1 MKRRLINGALMLL
14 VAGTAAAQPQLRDGM
29 DLLGQ
34 RKYREAANF
43 FRQTITLYPRDV
55 PSWVYLGKSYLG
67 TNQFDSAEVAG
78 RKALALDDENIDAYA
93 TLSEALIRQKK
104 LADANLAL
112 RQGLKERKDH
122 PDLLLQLG
130 YLQLASDSADAALV
144 TFTRARE
151 ISPNAAKPYEGMG
164 DAYSRQGVSPMAV
177 QQYERSLDVDSL
189 QPELLSKLADL
200 HLKDRRY
207 NEAADVLR
215 RLIALDPSNQKDRFK
230 LFRLYFRANQFVNAS
245 RVGKEFVA
253 KNPNDLD
260 AARMYLEALYR
271 SRQYKDVPAFADRI
285 LKAEPAYAEAKRFKA
300 HAHFELKEYQ
310 QSVDQYVAIEGDTS
324 LKADD
329 FRRLG
334 RAYQEL
340 DKDVEAVAAYER
352 SLALDSTQSLVL
364 NEAGVI
370 YMTLKRWDDAAR
382 MFERRWQVDTTAVG
396 AYINYAQCMLVTE
409 QFDKAASALKQAIDR
424 NPDYVP
430 AYTNLGIA
438 QLQMKTYDDARAT
451 FEKVIKVID
460 TAVVRYK
467 RDLAQ
472 AHRYIGLTLLL
483 DKKWQE
489 AIDHLK
495 QSLELEPKD
504 ENTLLWLAQGLQN
517 ANKPEEAIKYY
528 KEVLKINKNNEQAK
542 KGLEVLEGK

>member
-1 MKRRLINGALMLL
+1 MMLL
-14 VAGTAAAQPQLRDGM
+14 VAGVATAQPQVKDGV
-29 DLLGQ
+29 DLLEK

-55 PSWVYLGKSYLG
+55 ASWVYLSKSYLG
-67 TNQFDSAEVAG
+67 TDQLDSAEFAG
-78 RKALALDDENIDAYA
+78 RKALSLDDENIDAYA
-93 TLSEALIRQKK
+93 ALSEALIRQNK
-104 LADANLAL
+104 LGDANQTL

-122 PDLLLQLG
+122 PSLLQQLG
-130 YLQLASDSADAALV
+130 YLQLASDSAGAALV

-164 DAYSRQGVSPMAV
+164 DAYAREGVSPMAV
-177 QQYERSLDVDSL
+177 QQYERSLEIDSA
-189 QPELLSKLADL
+189 QPDLLSKLADL

-207 NEAADVLR
+207 NDAAKVLLK
-215 RLIALDPSNQKDRFK
+215 LIALDPANQADRFK
-230 LFRLYFRANQFVNAS
+230 LFRLYYRANQFVNAS
-245 RVGKEFVA
+245 RVGKDYVA

-260 AARMYLEALYR
+260 AAKMYLEALYR
-271 SRQYKDVPAFADRI
+271 SRQYKEVPSFADRI
-285 LKAEPAYAEAKRFKA
+285 IKAEPTYADAKRFKA
-300 HAHFELKEYQ
+300 HAFFELKDYQ
-310 QSVDQYVAIEGDTS
+310 KSVEQYAAIQSDSALQSE
-324 LKADD
+324 D

-340 DKDVEAVAAYER
+340 EKDAEAAAAYER

-364 NEAGVI
+364 NEAGVL
-370 YMTLKRWDDAAR
+370 YMRLKKWDDAAR

-409 QFDKAASALKQAIDR
+409 QFDKAAAALEQAISR

-438 QLQMKTYDDARAT
+438 QLQMKSYDKARAT
-451 FEKVIKVID
+451 FEAVIKVVD

-467 RDLAQ
+467 KDLAQ

-483 DKKWQE
+483 DKKWLE
-489 AIDHLK
+489 AVDELK
-495 QSLELEPKD
+495 KSLELEPKD
-504 ENTLLWLAQGLQN
+504 VNTLLWTAQGLQN
-517 ANKPEEAIKYY
+517 AQKLEEALKYY
-528 KEVLKINKNNEQAK
+528 NAVLKLDPKNEQAEKGKNTVTEVLKGN
-542 KGLEVLEGK
+542 